1 VQVSKY
7 AKRSNR
13 NNPRQDRNSGYE
25 PKFSPSN
32 PRNAQKDSN
41 LIELNF
47 PFKPKKKK
55 IDIIPRNLNQE
66 DLVAALEDNTKH
78 IVFAVGPAGCG
89 KTLLATLHAIK
100 CLKEGLVE
108 KIVIT
113 RPNVAVDDKDIG
125 FLPGDITKKLS
136 PWCMP
141 VLDILGEYYSQKE
154 IAMMLEEGIIE
165 MIPLA
170 YMRGRTLKNAYI
182 IFDEAQNSTPTSM
195 LSVLTRIGEGS
206 RMIVT
211 GDVKQGDRGYSN
223 GLSDFISRF
232 ANGSTHIELI
242 QFTPKD
248 VERHPVIREVLEL
261 YKDIS

>member
-13 NNPRQDRNSGYE
+13 SNPRQDRNSGYE

-41 LIELNF
+41 VIEGNF

-55 IDIIPRNLNQE
+55 IEIIPRNLNQE
-66 DLVAALEDNTKH
+66 DLIASLEDENKH

-100 CLKEGLVE
+100 CLKEGLIE

-125 FLPGDITKKLS
+125 FLPGGIFEKMAPWIKPFTDIML
-136 PWCMP
+136 
-141 VLDILGEYYSQKE
+141 EYYSKKE
-154 IAMMLEEGIIE
+154 IETMIHEEIID
-165 MIPLA
+165 IVPIA
-170 YMRGRTLKNAYI
+170 FMRGRTLKNSFI

-206 RMIVT
+206 RMVVT
-211 GDVKQGDRGYSN
+211 GDVRQGDRGYSN
-223 GLSDFISRF
+223 GLSDFILRF
-232 ANGSTHIELI
+232 ATGSHHIELI
-242 QFTPKD
+242 QFTAKD
-248 VERHPVIREVLEL
+248 VERHAVIREVLEL